1 LPTIRIASEQLSL
14 VNSDRMQA
22 GLPPLDW
29 SNCLAS
35 IAAQNAQPL
44 AAQGYLT
51 ATSGPEQDVGCA
63 LASVKTG
70 ENLGYWSSTNDAQ
83 LNAIFM
89 NDPARRANVLGPY
102 RHLGA
107 AWATAPTG
115 VAYLVIEFG

>member
-1 LPTIRIASEQLSL
+1 
-14 VNSDRMQA
+14 MQA

-51 ATSGPEQDVGCA
+51 ATIGPEQDVGCA